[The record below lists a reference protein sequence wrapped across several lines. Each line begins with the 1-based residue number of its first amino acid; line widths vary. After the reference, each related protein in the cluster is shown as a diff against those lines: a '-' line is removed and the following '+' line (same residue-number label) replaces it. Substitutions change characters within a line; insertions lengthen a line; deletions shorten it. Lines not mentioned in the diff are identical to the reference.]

1 MALSR
6 APHRLVTKMT
16 ECCGATHCH
25 AGQERARVGRR
36 MLVESLQGWMAD
48 LSQSLSP
55 FLSIT
60 QLLSANGTGFDSDQD
75 VAGRRGGIVQ
85 RTLDG
90 PFENQG

>member
-1 MALSR
+1 
-6 APHRLVTKMT
+6 
-16 ECCGATHCH
+16 
-25 AGQERARVGRR
+25 
-36 MLVESLQGWMAD
+36 MLAESLQGWMAD

-85 RTLDG
+85 KTLDG

>member
-1 MALSR
+1 
-6 APHRLVTKMT
+6 
-16 ECCGATHCH
+16 
-25 AGQERARVGRR
+25 
-36 MLVESLQGWMAD
+36 MAD

-60 QLLSANGTGFDSDQD
+60 QLLSANGTGFDSDHD